1 MDRRTINRRTM
12 LKATGGAAALAA
24 TARLSPAVFAQ
35 SATPTAGAGAAAGTL
50 IIGKGQEAVGLDPAK
65 TTAASSQDLQAVV
78 YDRLVVFDD
87 NNKPQPELAEK
98 WENPDETTFV
108 FHLRP
113 NAAFQD
119 GAPLTSADVKA
130 SFDRIIDPATASPW
144 ASQFAPV
151 ASIEATDPQ
160 TVTFKLKQAYGP
172 FLATLS
178 AVYSSIVPKA
188 ALDKGTDL
196 QSTMIGTNAF
206 GLKEYK
212 KDVETILDAFPRY
225 WQEGLPK
232 LATLDYKIL
241 PDEPSRLSA
250 IRAGDIALTTLA
262 DPANVDTAKSADGVK
277 VIDQETTDYYLMGL
291 NCKQAPF
298 DNVKVRQAMSYA
310 IDRQAIVE
318 AVFFGQ
324 GKVTGPIVPTLGD
337 WAVPVDQLDS
347 YKPDPDKAKSL
358 LSEAGVSN
366 LSFKILVGSLY
377 PEFVSIALVIQDQLK
392 QIGVK
397 VDLDQVEWGTFID
410 RWKKRDF
417 QAFVSYNGSGNDPD
431 RALYPA
437 LHTGG
442 SVNAFQFSDPKVD
455 SLLDEARNTNDAAER
470 KKLYNEIEPMVVDE
484 APAIF
489 ICTRTAHFALRDTV
503 SGFAPSPSQTWD
515 TLKETTVS
523 GS

>member
-1 MDRRTINRRTM
+1 MDRTRFNRRTM

-35 SATPTAGAGAAAGTL
+35 GASAAKGTL
-50 IIGKGQEAVGLDPAK
+50 VIGKGQEAVGLDPAK
-65 TTAASSQDLQAVV
+65 TTAASSQDLQFVV
-78 YDRLVVFDD
+78 YDRLVTFDD
-87 NNKPQPELAEK
+87 QNKPQPALAEK
-98 WENPDETTFV
+98 WDNPDETTFV

-113 NAAFQD
+113 GATFQD
-119 GAPLTSADVKA
+119 GTPLTSADVKA
-130 SFDRIIDPATASPW
+130 TFDRINDPKTASPW

-196 QSTMIGTNAF
+196 QATMIGTNAF

-212 KDVETILDAFPRY
+212 KDVETILDAFPKY

-232 LATLDYKIL
+232 LAELDYKIL

-262 DPANVDTAKSADGVK
+262 DPANVDTAKKADHVK
-277 VIDQETTDYYLMGL
+277 VIDQDTTDYYLMGL

-337 WAVPVDQLDS
+337 WALPVSDFAS
-347 YKPDPDKAKSL
+347 YKPDADKAKSL
-358 LSEAGVSN
+358 LQEAGVSN

-392 QIGVK
+392 KVGVK

-431 RALYPA
+431 RAIYPA

-442 SVNAFQFSDPKVD
+442 SVNAFQFSDPQID
-455 SLLDEARNTNDAAER
+455 GLLDQARNTNDAAAR
-470 KKLYNEIEPMVVDE
+470 KKLYNQIEPLVVDQ

-489 ICTRTAHFALRDTV
+489 ICTRTAHYALRDNV

-515 TLKETTVS
+515 TLKQTTVS
-523 GS
+523 